1 MIFWVLMTICAV
13 INIYSNK
20 IFDALPFLLNLLII
34 LIIGPFFLPFYG
46 FKYINSIDSFR
57 FIVIIAFSLCMSIS
71 SALLF
76 LLRRPAETW
85 LLRPVWVHKNVH
97 RATLTARCIQYMEG
111 NMKLKYLSINW
122 LILYL
127 IIGSVLNFHGWL
139 EPTSY
144 IYLRDLLGT
153 LIYVLAWVGIL
164 IQSARNKNRT
174 I

>member
-1 MIFWVLMTICAV
+1 MKIKNLNINWLILALIIGSILNFNLYGFPETSYIYTHNLYGTLIYLIAWVGILILAAKNRNRKILKRSMIFWVLMTICAV

-76 LLRRPAETW
+76 LLRRPAET
-85 LLRPVWVHKNVH
+85 
-97 RATLTARCIQYMEG
+97 
-111 NMKLKYLSINW
+111 
-122 LILYL
+122 
-127 IIGSVLNFHGWL
+127 
-139 EPTSY
+139 
-144 IYLRDLLGT
+144 
-153 LIYVLAWVGIL
+153 
-164 IQSARNKNRT
+164 
-174 I
+174 